1 MALLQFK
8 LPFPPS
14 VNHYWRHISKGPSAG
29 RVLISEEGRAYR
41 TNCAAAVLEQRV
53 PRHTLSGK
61 LSVVVY
67 ASPPDRRRRDL
78 DNLLKSSLDA
88 LKHCGLIAD
97 DGDIDELHVLR
108 GPVEKGGSLLVNIQ
122 EMAGAL

>member
-1 MALLQFK
+1 MSQLQFS

-41 TNCAAAVLEQRV
+41 NSCAATVLEQRV
-53 PRHTLSGK
+53 PRHALSGK
-61 LSVVVY
+61 LAVNIRAYV
-67 ASPPDRRRRDL
+67 PDRRRRDL
-78 DNLLKSSLDA
+78 DNLLKSALDA

-97 DGDIDELHVLR
+97 DGDIDDLQVTR
-108 GPVEKGGSLLVNIQ
+108 GPVEKGGVLLVTIR
-122 EMAGAL
+122 EVMGL

>member
-53 PRHTLSGK
+53 PRHVLSGK
-61 LSVVVY
+61 LAVVIW
-67 ASPPDRRRRDL
+67 ANPPDRRRRDL

-88 LKHCGLIAD
+88 LKHCGLIED
-97 DGDIDELHVLR
+97 DGDIDDLHVTR
-108 GPVEKGGSLLVNIQ
+108 GQVEQGGSLLVTMR
-122 EMAGAL
+122 EVV